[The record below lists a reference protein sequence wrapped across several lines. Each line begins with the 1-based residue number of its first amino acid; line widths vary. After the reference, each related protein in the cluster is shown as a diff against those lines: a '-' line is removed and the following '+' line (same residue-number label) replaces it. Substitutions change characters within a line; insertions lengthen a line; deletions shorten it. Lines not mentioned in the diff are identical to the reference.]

1 MEAGRR
7 FARVGRLGLAALA
20 CALLAACGTAA
31 LERAGAGAPAAA
43 EDPNDP
49 ALRIRLQEARLRAEP
64 TRAAVHAELGAA
76 YLDMARATGDAAWL
90 GRARSALARSLEL
103 EPGPAAHAT
112 LAELCNFSH
121 RFACALEHAEQIAR
135 LAPRDGR
142 ARTLRIE
149 AYLGL
154 GELRRAEQLLAQPGN
169 EDGAAFVLAAARGR
183 CLAEQQRHDDARKA
197 FTTAAEQ
204 ARSAGAAE
212 RELWAELHAARAMID
227 SGRPGLARTHL
238 DSASR
243 LPAPSWS
250 MDALRELHWAEVHQL
265 EQRPEEALRTYE
277 AILVREKDPEIYR
290 RAYTL
295 ARQLG
300 QTRRA
305 DELFAAAEAG
315 AERILAAGEVFTL
328 EAQARLYADAGVKL
342 ERAEE
347 LAQKNLEHK
356 RDRSAYETLAYVR
369 KQRAERASR

>member
-7 FARVGRLGLAALA
+7 FARAKQLGLALA
-20 CALLAACGTAA
+20 CALLTGCGPAA
-31 LERAGAGAPAAA
+31 LQPTAVGALASPQ
-43 EDPNDP
+43 DPNDP
-49 ALRIRLQEARLRAEP
+49 AVRIRLQEARLRTEP

-76 YLDMARATGDAAWL
+76 YLDMARATHDVAWL
-90 GRARSALARSLEL
+90 GRARGALARALEL
-103 EPGPAAHAT
+103 EPGAAAHAT

-121 RFACALEHAEQIAR
+121 RFACALEHAEQLAR

-142 ARTLRIE
+142 ARALRIE

-154 GELRRAEQLLAQPGN
+154 GELRRAEQLLAQPGS

-204 ARSAGAAE
+204 ARSAGAGE

-238 DSASR
+238 ESARR
-243 LPAPSWS
+243 LPTPSWS
-250 MDALRELHWAEVHQL
+250 MDALFQLRWAEVHEL

-277 AILVREKDPEIYR
+277 AILAREKDPEIYR
-290 RAYTL
+290 RAYTV
-295 ARQLG
+295 ARRLG

-305 DELFAAAEAG
+305 DELFAAAESG
-315 AERILAAGEVFTL
+315 AERILAAGEVFAL

-342 ERAEE
+342 ARAEE

-369 KQRAERASR
+369 KQRAAAR